1 MFNEFMASSPDQ
13 KRLLF
18 IHKWYEIDKFKD
30 EQPRI
35 SAKKL
40 NQINLVKFKTALLN
54 YAERKLI
61 RHRSRVH
68 NKLLEEIKMRLF
80 KNNYAE
86 KLSYLDF

>member
-1 MFNEFMASSPDQ
+1 MQNGKNQEIVEKIVNWLNNNGESMFNEFMASSPDQ

-40 NQINLVKFKTALLN
+40 N
-54 YAERKLI
+54 
-61 RHRSRVH
+61 
-68 NKLLEEIKMRLF
+68 
-80 KNNYAE
+80 
-86 KLSYLDF
+86 